1 MATII
6 KNEEKDF
13 QPNPNK
19 IDGFRLLTDRTR
31 ELKGINPQWLNFDVR
46 QLNPGECNAAY
57 HFHRYAEELFV
68 IQQGS
73 AQLRTPQGIET
84 VHSGDIIFFE
94 LGETG
99 AHQLYNHTDEPCT
112 FLDIRTYIGHD
123 ICEYPDSNK
132 IIVVPNGETFKR
144 DEQHGYFEGEENI
157 RDIWKQWKDEELHE
171 GVS

>member
-19 IDGFRLLTDRTR
+19 IDGFRLLTDKTR
-31 ELKGINPQWLNFDVR
+31 EQKGINPQWLNFDMR

-84 VHSGDIIFFE
+84 IHSGDIIFFE
-94 LGETG
+94 SGETG

-132 IIVVPNGETFKR
+132 IIIVPNGETFKR

-157 RDIWKQWKDEELHE
+157 HNIWKQLKDEE
-171 GVS
+171 